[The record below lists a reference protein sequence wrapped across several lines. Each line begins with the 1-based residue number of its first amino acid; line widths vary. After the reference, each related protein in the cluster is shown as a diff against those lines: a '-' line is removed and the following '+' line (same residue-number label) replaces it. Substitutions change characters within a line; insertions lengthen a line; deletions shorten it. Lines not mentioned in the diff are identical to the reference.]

1 MKLTEAGKLST
12 VKVVVNELLQP
23 APLVTLYVIVEVPG
37 LSVVTTPEVAS
48 MVATAVLLLLQTP
61 PNVIL
66 AKVELEPLQT
76 VESPVIG
83 AIANVVFTVSVVE
96 ALSPQAL
103 PTGTL

>member
-23 APLVTLYVIVEVPG
+23 APLVTLYVIVEVPE
-37 LSVVTTPEVAS
+37 LNVVTTPVVAS
-48 MVATAVLLLLQTP
+48 IVATAGSLLLHTP
-61 PNVIL
+61 PNVKL
-66 AKVELEPLQT
+66 ANVELEPLQT

-83 AIANVVFTVSVVE
+83 AMANIVFTVSVVE